1 MTTPVALTPAV
12 VQFRDGVPYSPADGD
27 IYCPEPDRRQP
38 ETVFMAGNGLPQR
51 WQNRQQFV
59 IVETG
64 FGGGHNFLATWAA
77 WRADPQRSTHLVYV
91 AFEHRPWTAQD
102 LRRAHADGRH
112 ANLADLLLAQW
123 PLPCRGPHLR
133 TFEQGRVQ
141 LLLWLD
147 DAEAALPNAAIRFD
161 AAYLDGFSPDR
172 NPSLWSA
179 PVLKALAD
187 RARPGATLASY
198 TVAAS
203 VRSRLTALGAS
214 VTRVRGSHKRVVLQG
229 RWNVLEATSETAAP
243 SVAVLGAGLAGTSVA
258 RALAE
263 GGAAVTVLDP
273 AGHAAAGASGAPR
286 MVVRPWL
293 ARIATPASQLSRH
306 GFLHAVA
313 RYAGS
318 AAWHPGGVQQWLNPE
333 DRPERL
339 RSALHEQG
347 WPPGLLA
354 ARPDDPDWLDA
365 PLGGSLE
372 PGLWCAAQLQHPNIT
387 CRFGAPPPSL
397 AALRRGHDAVVLACA
412 AAVPEVLAQPLPL
425 RTTRG
430 QLSQV
435 RHAALATLDRVRC
448 GDGYVAPTTGDAGW
462 VGATYERGADAGL
475 HAAAHLDNLQRLQ
488 RLTGLSLAQSA
499 VSGGWRGQRAAWPD
513 RLPAVGEVPGHP
525 GLWMLAG
532 LASRGAVWAPLLGA
546 VVAAQIRAQPLP
558 LPSDLLQRL
567 QPRRLWPTP

>member
-1 MTTPVALTPAV
+1 MTAPVALTPAV
-12 VQFRDGVPYSPADGD
+12 VQFRNGVPYSPADDD
-27 IYCPEPDRRQP
+27 IYCPEPGRRQP
-38 ETVFMAGNGLPQR
+38 ERVFMAGNGLPQR

-77 WRADPQRSTHLVYV
+77 WRADPLRAKHLVYV
-91 AFEHRPWTAQD
+91 AFEHRPWTEED
-102 LRRAHADGRH
+102 LRRAHADRPH
-112 ANLADLLLAQW
+112 AALADSLRAQW

-133 TFEQGRVQ
+133 TFEQGHVQ

-147 DAEAALPNAAIRFD
+147 DAEAALPQAIIPFD

-179 PVLKALAD
+179 PVLTALAEQ
-187 RARPGATLASY
+187 ARPGATLASY
-198 TVAAS
+198 TVAAP
-203 VRSRLTALGAS
+203 VRKQLTELGAT
-214 VTRVRGSHKRVVLQG
+214 VTRVRGSHKRVVLHG
-229 RWNVLEATSETAAP
+229 RWNPHDAAPELTTP

-263 GGAAVTVLDP
+263 GGVNVTVYDS
-273 AGHAAAGASGAPR
+273 AAHAAAGASGAPR

-318 AAWHPGGVQQWLNPE
+318 AAWRPCGVAQWLNPE
-333 DRPERL
+333 DRPESLQAAL
-339 RSALHEQG
+339 RDQG
-347 WPPGLLA
+347 WPQELLA
-354 ARPDDPDWLDA
+354 ARPADPCWLDA
-365 PLGGSLE
+365 PLGGSLD
-372 PGLWCAAQLQHPNIT
+372 PGLWCAGQLEHPLIT
-387 CRFGAPPPSL
+387 QRFGAAPPSL
-397 AALRRGHDAVVLACA
+397 AALRRRYDAVVLACA
-412 AAVPEVLAQPLPL
+412 AAVPEMLGQPLPL

-435 RHAALATLDRVRC
+435 RHPALAAQGSVRC
-448 GDGYVAPTTGDAGW
+448 GDGYVAPTVDGQAW

-475 HAAAHLDNLQRLQ
+475 HAAAHLENLKRLQ
-488 RLTGLSLAQSA
+488 RLTGVSLEPGSLT
-499 VSGGWRGQRAAWPD
+499 GGWRGERAAWPD
-513 RLPAVGEVPGHP
+513 RLPAVGAVPGHP
-525 GLWMLAG
+525 DTWLLAG

-546 VVAAQIRAQPLP
+546 VVAAQIRQQPVPLP
-558 LPSDLLQRL
+558 ADLLRLL
-567 QPRRLWPTP
+567 QPHRLWPTP